1 MTHTAAPE
9 TSQGHRP
16 WFPRM
21 LRILSL
27 PIIIFWI
34 FVAVVVNV
42 AAPQLEVVGELHAA
56 PMAPEDAP
64 SMKAMKLMGGNF
76 QEFNSNSTIMVVIEG
91 QQPLGPDAHE
101 YYDEIIHKLQQDTE
115 HIQHIQDFWGDTL
128 TAAGAQSAD
137 GKGAYVMIN
146 LAGEQGM
153 TLANEG
159 VEAVRK
165 VIDETKAPPGVQAYV
180 AGPAAL
186 TRDEHVIGNASLGLI
201 TLVTLAAIAIMLLVV
216 YRSIV
221 TTLIQLFLTFL
232 ALLTARGV
240 VSMLAMHGAFGLTTF
255 AGSILTML
263 AIAAATDYGIFM
275 FGRYR
280 EDRGIGLDK
289 DDSYYATF
297 KSVAPVIVGSGLT
310 IAGATYCLSFCR
322 LPYFATMGAPVAI
335 GMVVVV
341 LIAVTLGPA
350 VLFLGS
356 KAGLYE
362 SKRPPRSVFWRKVG
376 TVVVRWP
383 APVFVASLFIVLI
396 GIVAIPGY
404 KPAYNDRY
412 YLPDTAPVN
421 IGFAAADRH
430 FSQPRMN
437 PDILMVE
444 ADHDMRNPGDMLVLN
459 SISRS
464 IMHSDGIAMVQNI
477 TRPLGIPIQHSS
489 IPFQTS
495 VQGQTSNMNLPFQRD
510 QLDTQLKMIDAT
522 NQSIAIMEQQYQLSL
537 QQTQLT
543 QDSAA
548 KSQAL
553 LETTKQ
559 LRDNIAN
566 VDDTFRPMR
575 AYFYWEPHCFDIP
588 LCAAGRSLF
597 DSLDSIDE
605 VTNETEGVQVNT
617 DQLADLAPKLTA
629 LLPQT
634 IATMKQSRDMS
645 LASYNSQKALLDQ
658 MEASNNTA
666 LAMGAAFDD
675 AKNDDL
681 FYLPPEAF
689 TNPDFERGLKMFL
702 SPDGK
707 SARMF
712 ITHET
717 DPATVE
723 GIDRVA
729 SERKAAQDAI
739 KMTSLSNA
747 KIYLGG
753 VAATYKD
760 MSDGAKYDLMIAV
773 VSALTLIFM
782 IMLILTRA
790 FVASMVIVGTAA
802 SSIAASFGISVL
814 LWQDLFGIQVQW
826 LVMLMSV
833 IILLAVG
840 SDYNLLLVSRF
851 KDEIHAGIKTGYIRS
866 MAGTGGV
873 VTSAG
878 LVFAAT
884 MAGMLISDL
893 TVLAQMG
900 STIAIGLLV
909 DTFIVRSLLMPS
921 IATLLGRWFWWPQV
935 VYPRGDHHFLPPS
948 APKGGAEPQ
957 GPTPTDPPD
966 SPNPDADTAAIP
978 VTR

>member
-1 MTHTAAPE
+1 MTTSTTAAP
-9 TSQGHRP
+9 TGTPKRP
-16 WFPRM
+16 VVPH
-21 LRILSL
+21 LIRILAW
-27 PIIIFWI
+27 PIILFWI
-34 FVAVVVNV
+34 AIAVLVNV
-42 AAPQLEVVGELHAA
+42 IAPQLEVVGELHAA

-64 SMKAMKLMGGNF
+64 SMQAMKLMGSNF
-76 QEFNSNSTIMVVIEG
+76 KEFNSNSTVMVIVEG
-91 QQPLGPDAHE
+91 QQPLGPDAHK
-101 YYDEIIHKLQQDTE
+101 YYDEIIHKLEQDPE

-137 GKGAYVMIN
+137 GKASYVMIN

-159 VEAVRK
+159 VDAVRK
-165 VIDETKAPPGVQAYV
+165 AIEDTQAPPGVQAYV

-186 TRDEHVIGNASLGLI
+186 TDDMHVIGNASLAEITLI
-201 TLVTLAAIAIMLLVV
+201 TLVAIAGMLLVV
-216 YRSIV
+216 YRSIR

-232 ALLTARGV
+232 GLLTARGV
-240 VSMLAMHGAFGLTTF
+240 VSVLATHNVFGLTTF
-255 AGSILTML
+255 AGNILTML
-263 AIAAATDYGIFM
+263 AIAAATDYGIFI

-280 EDRGIGLDK
+280 EDRGLGLDK

-335 GMVVVV
+335 GMIVVV

-350 VLFLGS
+350 VLYLGS
-356 KAGLYE
+356 RVGLYE
-362 SKRPPRSVFWRKVG
+362 SKRPPQSKFWRKVG
-376 TVVVRWP
+376 TAVVRWP
-383 APVFVASLFIVLI
+383 APIFVASLFVVLI

-412 YLPDTAPVN
+412 YLPKDAPVN
-421 IGFAAADRH
+421 VGFAAADRH
-430 FSQPRMN
+430 FSQARMN

-444 ADHDMRNPGDMLVLN
+444 SDHDMRNPADMLVLN
-459 SISRS
+459 KISS
-464 IMHSDGIAMVQNI
+464 NVMHAEGIAMVQNI

-495 VQGQTSNMNLPFQRD
+495 ISGQTSNMNLPFQRK
-510 QLDTQLKMIDAT
+510 QLDDQLKMIDAT
-522 NQSIAIMEQQYQLSL
+522 NTSIAIMKEQYQLSL
-537 QQTQLT
+537 QQTKLT
-543 QDSAA
+543 LDSDA
-548 KSQAL
+548 KSREL
-553 LETTKQ
+553 LAITEK

-566 VDDTFRPMR
+566 FDDQFRPLR
-575 AYFYWEPHCFDIP
+575 NYFYWEPHCFDIP
-588 LCAAGRSLF
+588 MCAATRSVF
-597 DSLDSIDE
+597 DALDSIDE
-605 VTNETEGVQVNT
+605 VTDKTGDVQVNT
-617 DQLADLAPKLTA
+617 DQLAELAPKLTA

-634 IATMKQSRDMS
+634 IASMETSRDLS
-645 LASYNSQKALLDQ
+645 LASYNSQKALIDQ
-658 MEASNNTA
+658 MQAMNDTA
-666 LAMGAAFDD
+666 LSMGAAFDT

-689 TNPDFERGLKMFL
+689 QNPDFERGLKMFL

-712 ITHET
+712 ITHQT
-717 DPATVE
+717 DPATVD
-723 GIDRVA
+723 GIARVD
-729 SERKAAQDAI
+729 SERKAAQEAL
-739 KMTSLSNA
+739 KMSSLSDA

-760 MSDGAKYDLMIAV
+760 MSDGARYDLMIAV

-782 IMLILTRA
+782 IMLILTRSA
-790 FVASMVIVGTAA
+790 VAALTIVLTAG

-814 LWQDLFGIQVQW
+814 LWQDLFGMPVHW

-851 KDEIHAGIKTGYIRS
+851 KDEIHAGLKTGIIRS

-884 MAGMLISDL
+884 MAGMMASKLI
-893 TVLAQMG
+893 VLAQMG
-900 STIAIGLLV
+900 STIAIGLLI

-921 IATLLGRWFWWPQV
+921 IATMLGRWFWWPQV
-935 VYPRGDHHFLPPS
+935 VYPRGDYQFLPYV
-948 APKGGAEPQ
+948 PKRR
-957 GPTPTDPPD
+957 
-966 SPNPDADTAAIP
+966 SSDADTEALPAQG
-978 VTR
+978 

>member
-1 MTHTAAPE
+1 MTHTVAPAE
-9 TSQGHRP
+9 TVEHPKRSF
-16 WFPRM
+16 FPHM
-21 LRILSL
+21 LRILAV
-27 PIIIFWI
+27 PIVVFWV

-42 AAPQLEVVGELHAA
+42 IAPQLEVVGELHSA

-64 SMKAMKLMGGNF
+64 SMTSMKLMGGNF
-76 QEFNSNSTIMVVIEG
+76 KEFDSNSTIMIVIEG
-91 QQPLGPDAHE
+91 QQALGPDAHD
-101 YYDEIIHKLQQDTE
+101 YYNEIIQKLQQDPK

-128 TAAGAQSAD
+128 TAAGAQSSD
-137 GKGAYVMIN
+137 GKAAYVMIN
-146 LAGEQGM
+146 LAGEQGQ

-159 VEAVRK
+159 VDAARK
-165 VIDETKAPPGVQAYV
+165 VIEETKAPPGVQAYV

-186 TRDEHVIGNASLGLI
+186 TDDLHVIGNASLAQITVI
-201 TLVTLAAIAIMLLVV
+201 TLIAIAVMLLVV

-221 TTLIQLFLTFL
+221 TTLIQLFLT
-232 ALLTARGV
+232 AVGLLTARGV
-240 VSMLAMHGAFGLTTF
+240 VSVLATHGAFGLTTF
-255 AGSILTML
+255 AGNILTML
-263 AIAAATDYGIFM
+263 AIAAATDYGIFI

-280 EDRGIGLDK
+280 EDRGLGQDR

-310 IAGATYCLSFCR
+310 IAGATYCLSFAR
-322 LPYFATMGAPVAI
+322 LPYFSTMGAPVAI
-335 GMVVVV
+335 GMIVVVA
-341 LIAVTLGPA
+341 IAVTLGPA

-356 KAGLYE
+356 RIGLYE
-362 SKRPPRSVFWRKVG
+362 SKRPAQSRFWRRVG
-376 TVVVRWP
+376 TTVVRWP
-383 APVFVASLFIVLI
+383 APVFVASLFVVLI

-412 YLPDTAPVN
+412 YLPKDAPAN

-430 FSQPRMN
+430 FSQARMN
-437 PDILMVE
+437 PDILMVN
-444 ADHDMRNPGDMLVLN
+444 ADHDMRNPADMLVLN
-459 SISRS
+459 AVARNV
-464 IMHSDGIAMVQNI
+464 MHTEGIAMVQNI

-495 VQGQTSNMNLPFQRD
+495 IQGQTSNMNLPYQRD
-510 QLDTQLKMIDAT
+510 QLDNLLKMADAT
-522 NQSIAIMEQQYQLSL
+522 QVSIDIMEKQYQLSL
-537 QQTQLT
+537 KQTALT
-543 QDSAA
+543 QDSAN
-548 KSQAL
+548 KSRDL
-553 LETTKQ
+553 LATTEE
-559 LRDNIAN
+559 LRDHIADF
-566 VDDTFRPMR
+566 DDEFRPLR
-575 AYFYWEPHCFDIP
+575 NYFYWEPHCFDIP
-588 LCAAGRSLF
+588 MCNAIRSLF
-597 DSLDSIDE
+597 DSLDGIDKL
-605 VTNETEGVQVNT
+605 TDQTGAVQGNT
-617 DQLADLAPKLTA
+617 DQLANLAPQLTA

-634 IATMKQSRDMS
+634 IESMKTT
-645 LASYNSQKALLDQ
+645 KALTLANYSMMKANIDQ
-658 MEASNNTA
+658 TERSNDTA
-666 LAMGAAFDD
+666 LALGQSFDE

-702 SPDGK
+702 SPDGR

-717 DPATVE
+717 DPATTE
-723 GIDRVA
+723 GIARVD
-729 SERKAAQDAI
+729 SERKAAQEAL

-760 MSDGAKYDLMIAV
+760 MADGAKYDLLIAV

-790 FVASMVIVGTAA
+790 AVAALVIVGTAA

-814 LWQDLFGIQVQW
+814 LWQDLFGVQVHW

-851 KDEIHAGIKTGYIRS
+851 KDEIHAGLKTGIIRS

-884 MAGMLISDL
+884 MAAMMFSKLI
-893 TVLAQMG
+893 VLAQMG

-909 DTFIVRSLLMPS
+909 DTLIVRSLLMPS
-921 IATLLGRWFWWPQV
+921 IATLLGRWFWWPLV
-935 VYPRGDHHFLPPS
+935 VYPRGDNHFLKPQPPRRAS
-948 APKGGAEPQ
+948 
-957 GPTPTDPPD
+957 D
-966 SPNPDADTAAIP
+966 DADTAALP
-978 VTR
+978 ARA